1 MGIRIREAT
10 SADVNELITLSRK
23 TISDSYSSFLGEKA
37 VAAYIQ
43 SGAVDEYVA
52 DNIQECAVIEQDG
65 EIVGYSVQKAD
76 LIDLMMVDTDYHRRG
91 LGTCLLRHVE
101 DMLFATYDTLMLESF
116 QDNAKANAFYRKC
129 GWSEVRTFSDDE
141 SSVEKIEF
149 RKSRSDEPAAVSTH

>member
-10 SADVNELITLSRK
+10 SADVNALITLSRK

-101 DMLFATYDTLMLESF
+101 DMLFAAYDTLMLESF